1 MVWFSIDLPL
11 MERPEMK
18 FCLSSILVVTALVGS
33 ANAGVPVVQISVAG
47 NLGGSASAAPV
58 GSPGGDP
65 FQYSYDSSLV
75 GTGFYSNFT
84 LTATDTTGSDRAI
97 FGGLITLINASASV
111 QTFTIDISASTFAH
125 GSSSLTG
132 GSVSGVLTGNS
143 DGGLFASSK
152 GNPIWTAY
160 VRASSVNYNIAS
172 LLNAPF
178 PVISGADSVAS
189 IPGDAFGQPI
199 PTQPAM
205 AMGDAMGIRLL
216 FQLGAGDRVDL
227 TTAFV
232 LEAVPAPGAVAA
244 FALVGLSQRR
254 RRRN

>member
-1 MVWFSIDLPL
+1 MS
-11 MERPEMK
+11 ERPEMK
-18 FCLSSILVVTALVGS
+18 FCLSSILAVTALTGS
-33 ANAGVPVVQISVAG
+33 AIAGIPVVQISVAG
-47 NLGGSASAAPV
+47 NSGGKAIAAPV

-65 FQYSYDSSLV
+65 FQYGYNSSLV
-75 GTGFYSNFT
+75 GTGFYSDFT
-84 LTATDTTGSDRAI
+84 LTATDTTSSDRAI
-97 FGGLITLINASASV
+97 FGGLITVINASASL
-111 QTFTIDISASTFAH
+111 QTFTIDLSASTFAH

-143 DGGLFASSK
+143 GGGLFASAK
-152 GNPIWTAY
+152 GASIWTAY
-160 VRASSVNYNIAS
+160 LRTGAVNNNIAS
-172 LLNAPF
+172 LLNAPLQ
-178 PVISGADSVAS
+178 VTSGADNVAS

-232 LEAVPAPGAVAA
+232 LEAVPAPGVVAA

-254 RRRN
+254 RRRD

>member
-33 ANAGVPVVQISVAG
+33 ANAGIPVVQISVAG

-65 FQYSYDSSLV
+65 FQNSYDSSLV

-84 LTATDTTGSDRAI
+84 LTATDTTSSDRAI

-160 VRASSVNYNIAS
+160 VRANSMNYNIAS

-178 PVISGADSVAS
+178 PVTSGADNVAS

-232 LEAVPAPGAVAA
+232 LEAVPAPGVVAA

-254 RRRN
+254 RRRD

>member
-1 MVWFSIDLPL
+1 
-11 MERPEMK
+11 MK
-18 FCLSSILVVTALVGS
+18 FCLSSILAVTALTGS
-33 ANAGVPVVQISVAG
+33 AIAGIPVVQISVTG
-47 NLGGSASAAPV
+47 SSGGSASATPV

-65 FQYSYDSSLV
+65 FQYSYNSTLP
-75 GTGFYSNFT
+75 GTGFLSDFT
-84 LTATDTTGSDRAI
+84 LTATDTTSSNRAI
-97 FGGLITLINASASV
+97 LGGMITVINASASV
-111 QTFTIDISASTFAH
+111 QTFTVDISASTFAH

-143 DGGLFASSK
+143 DGGFFASANS
-152 GNPIWTAY
+152 NSIWTAY
-160 VRASSVNYNIAS
+160 IRASAMNNSIAS

-178 PVISGADSVAS
+178 LVNSAADTVAS
-189 IPGDAFGQPI
+189 IPGEAFGQPI
-199 PTQPAM
+199 PAQPAM
-205 AMGDAMGIRLL
+205 AMGDAMGIRLI

-254 RRRN
+254 RRRD